1 MTALRHRL
9 GIDWASIKR
18 IWNLT
23 VTEPEHQAL
32 ADMLATCDNPHAL
45 IVVDDDTRAAPS
57 APGATSTPV
66 PTQPRTRTP
75 SPATTTYASCD
86 DAHAAREVRLPG
98 ASITTTG

>member
-1 MTALRHRL
+1 M
-9 GIDWASIKR
+9 
-18 IWNLT
+18 
-23 VTEPEHQAL
+23 TEPEHQSL

-98 ASITTTG
+98 AISLSEKHGCRAIVGMMGSASS